1 MPKTNKEIETV
12 LVKEVAV
19 ILGEEPAA
27 IAADRPLAE
36 LGIDSLS
43 FVELLVAI
51 EKNFGLKLMESGL
64 TKEDFRTLRS
74 LANRIVAGL
83 K

>member
-1 MPKTNKEIETV
+1 MFKSIGDIEAC
-12 LVKEVAV
+12 LVREVAV

-43 FVELLVAI
+43 FVELLVTI

-74 LANRIVAGL
+74 LAKRIVAGL